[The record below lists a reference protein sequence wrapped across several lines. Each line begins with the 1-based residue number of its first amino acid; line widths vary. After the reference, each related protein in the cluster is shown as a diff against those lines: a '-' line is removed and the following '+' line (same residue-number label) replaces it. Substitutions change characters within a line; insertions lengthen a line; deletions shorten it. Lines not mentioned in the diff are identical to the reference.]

1 MVTTPR
7 QQIAYRMEVESV
19 LNPDENLYRL
29 EWVRLLLSLSLA
41 LLRTA
46 AARADVRTSYR
57 SRTTRRSRSSCSA
70 RRTSRSTTRTSPRP
84 SCTRAGSRRSSSRR
98 RARGSARRSR
108 RLCSS
113 GPSPSLS
120 LSEALL
126 LHELTRT
133 SHAPQEPR
141 PVRRRGPARVRLG
154 ARAAGQGA
162 RVPALLGQGQRV
174 RRRPSLSLARSPTS
188 ASSLTLLPLSC
199 SQGLPAPTATAALH
213 RHHRRRRRRRR
224 CRGRRGPTRR
234 VVRDSREAAV
244 RAVPRMGR
252 RAAVPR
258 AARGA
263 PSRIGR
269 GRGGCCRSGRR
280 ARGRGPRGGGRA
292 RGSWRRGGGDGRA
305 SRGAVRG
312 PGAGFCERARRSCSR
327 GWRRRYGD
335 LSRGDICS
343 SLTRT
348 TGPEPL
354 YERESALLL
363 LRNGRD

>member
-1 MVTTPR
+1 M
-7 QQIAYRMEVESV
+7 
-19 LNPDENLYRL
+19 
-29 EWVRLLLSLSLA
+29 
-41 LLRTA
+41 
-46 AARADVRTSYR
+46 
-57 SRTTRRSRSSCSA
+57 
-70 RRTSRSTTRTSPRP
+70 
-84 SCTRAGSRRSSSRR
+84 
-98 RARGSARRSR
+98 
-108 RLCSS
+108 
-113 GPSPSLS
+113 
-120 LSEALL
+120 
-126 LHELTRT
+126 HELTRT

-213 RHHRRRRRRRR
+213 RHRRRRR

-263 PSRIGR
+263 PSRVGR

-327 GWRRRYGD
+327 GWRRRDGD

-343 SLTRT
+343 SLTCT
-348 TGPEPL
+348 TGPEHCTS
-354 YERESALLL
+354 ERARVLCFREGP
-363 LRNGRD
+363 R